1 MRSRTHRIG
10 VWRCANTALALC
22 AAAGLAALAHAQS
35 ANDVPG
41 EPLKAFRLVGD
52 AIEAPFTNTPGDA
65 TRGRAIVANRQTGLC
80 LLCHNAPIPEERF
93 QGEIGPDLRGAGA
106 RWTAGQLRLRLA
118 DGRRINPQ
126 SIMPAYYRVDGL
138 TRVGSAWRGQPA
150 LSGQQIED
158 VVAYL
163 GTLRD

>member
-1 MRSRTHRIG
+1 MRIG
-10 VWRCANTALALC
+10 TQRIGGWRCANAALALC
-22 AAAGLAALAHAQS
+22 AATSLAPSAHAQV
-35 ANDVPG
+35 ANDSFG
-41 EPLKAFRLVGD
+41 EPVKAFRVVGD
-52 AIEAPFTNTPGDA
+52 AIEEPFTNTPGDA

-80 LLCHNAPIPEERF
+80 LLCHIAPIPEERF

-106 RWTAGQLRLRLA
+106 RWSAGQLRLRLA
-118 DGRRINPQ
+118 DGRRLIPQ

-138 TRVGSAWRGQPA
+138 TRVGSAWQGQPV

-163 GTLRD
+163 RTLGD

>member
-1 MRSRTHRIG
+1 MRIHTQRIG
-10 VWRCANTALALC
+10 SWCCAEAALALC
-22 AAAGLAALAHAQS
+22 AAASLATAAQAQLSADAL
-35 ANDVPG
+35 G
-41 EPLKAFRLVGD
+41 EPLKAFRVGGD
-52 AIEAPFTNTPGDA
+52 AVEEPFTNTPGDA
-65 TRGRAIVANRQTGLC
+65 ALGRAIVANRQTGLC
-80 LLCHNAPIPEERF
+80 LLCHSAPIPEERF
-93 QGEIGPDLRGAGA
+93 QGEIGPDLRGAGV

-118 DGRRINPQ
+118 DGRRINSQ

-138 TRVGSAWRGQPA
+138 TRVGSAWRGQPL